1 MSSICR
7 VTPNNTPGTRQ
18 REYSLPRLFVP
29 GVFRGCNHETF
40 CYNRLNMSQPTPIDI
55 TNIPE
60 LVRIAE
66 EVEATNKPRVLKRDN
81 TPIAILTP
89 VTKKQSSQA
98 ISKAIKETLALA
110 GAWSDFDF
118 KEMLNTL
125 DHIRHDSKPTPPFS
139 LDL

>member
-1 MSSICR
+1 M
-7 VTPNNTPGTRQ
+7 
-18 REYSLPRLFVP
+18 LFVLCS
-29 GVFRGCNHETF
+29 GGFRACNHETF

-98 ISKAIKETLALA
+98 KSKAMKETLAIA
-110 GAWSDFDF
+110 GAWRDLACA
-118 KEMLNTL
+118 EMRNT
-125 DHIRHDSKPTPPFS
+125 
-139 LDL
+139 